1 MDNWLH
7 LPIRYLTAGTRYI
20 LSFVRRSMN
29 FSVHSKTERFQY
41 NQERI
46 SLTPLSSLSTTE
58 DVLTSHGI
66 ERALSKKKT
75 YERSTSALDLSIKY
89 SYFSLRSPPDGGRH
103 ATK

>member
-7 LPIRYLTAGTRYI
+7 RPIRYLTAGTRYI

-66 ERALSKKKT
+66 ERALSKKKENVRT
-75 YERSTSALDLSIKY
+75 F
-89 SYFSLRSPPDGGRH
+89 YFRLRSVNQVFVFLPSVTP
-103 ATK
+103 